1 MKITNF
7 KFNKRQALLFGSLI
21 ALTGFGIWSSGILSS
36 EASKAPVDSSEHV
49 TERVS
54 EASDSVDKQ
63 IPTKITES
71 SVSAVQEPKEN
82 PTQPV
87 VNETPLEPTV
97 NPIVSKFSQCYP
109 TYYSAN
115 RDLFVSNIETI
126 ISTVGE
132 DKIERFLDNH
142 TRTTGLVC
150 GESSKDR
157 EKNSFFRLVVNS
169 SYNFGLS
176 WAPWST
182 L

>member
-1 MKITNF
+1 MKKIDF
-7 KFNKRQALLFGSLI
+7 KFSKRQALLFAALI
-21 ALTGFGIWSSGILSS
+21 ALTGFGVWSSGILSS
-36 EASKAPVDSSEHV
+36 SESQASVDSLKRV

-71 SVSAVQEPKEN
+71 SVSAMQEPKEN

-87 VNETPLEPTV
+87 VNETPSEPTV
-97 NPIVSKFSQCYP
+97 NPIVVKFSQCYP
-109 TYYSAN
+109 TYASVN
-115 RDLFVSNIETI
+115 NELFVSNIETI